1 MHHRC
6 PACGQS
12 VARPLIDPQT
22 LAGFDGKGQ
31 VLYEDEQ
38 RIVATAKSEGGEVK
52 VTHFGASHPFY
63 GHEVETSKG

>member
-12 VARPLIDPQT
+12 IVRPLIDPQT

-38 RIVATAKSEGGEVK
+38 RIVATAKSEGGEVR
-52 VTHFGASHPFY
+52 VTRYDTDHPVW
-63 GHEVETSKG
+63 GDE